1 MDKNTW
7 IGFLLIAAIIVGFN
21 IINRPSEE
29 EIAERQRIQDS
40 IAVAQ
45 KMEAEAQAI
54 SQQIAQ
60 QIDAEVPEET
70 IEDLNQR
77 IEAVYGPFALSREQ
91 QNTPSPF
98 YLGRLC
104 QTRRTQ
110 GIQGLWRYHQ
120 PT

>member
-45 KMEAEAQAI
+45 KMEAEAQAV

-70 IEDLNQR
+70 NEDLNQVDLPDPIAVEMECLRRR
-77 IEAVYGPFALSREQ
+77 IVMLENKLREHEKG
-91 QNTPSPF
+91 NE
-98 YLGRLC
+98 
-104 QTRRTQ
+104 
-110 GIQGLWRYHQ
+110 
-120 PT
+120 